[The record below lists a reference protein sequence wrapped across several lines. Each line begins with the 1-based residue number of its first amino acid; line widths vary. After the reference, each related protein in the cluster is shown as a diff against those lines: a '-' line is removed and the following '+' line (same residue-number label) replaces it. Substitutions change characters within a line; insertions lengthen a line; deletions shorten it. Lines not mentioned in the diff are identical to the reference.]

1 MSISMNSVARLV
13 LSLVTFGAIVCSCH
27 HIPLMDP
34 YSGVYIKFNI
44 RIDPDMFDYN
54 LEDYPYPNIVRGSMP
69 HSLRVC
75 FYDIESHD
83 LVMEEYVGSEGGFI
97 NVEAG
102 VYDIVVYN
110 LGTEVTRVTGTASR
124 AGAYAYTS
132 NSGSILN
139 MSKADENGEVIQL
152 NYPVIY
158 EPDHLYVGRKENVEI
173 PVVAAD
179 NRVLVIEVDMSTL
192 LESYTFEILNI
203 VGAERIQSATCFVT
217 GQSPQR
223 YLWDKRH
230 PGNLCAITFGAP
242 VDVEHGVVR
251 TAFNTFGRYPYST
264 SGVYVNFLVN
274 DKGGHRYQWIFD
286 ITEQFDDPDNE
297 RHEIKII
304 NTIVI
309 PEEEQGGFTPSVG
322 DWNAEIVYVPL

>member
-1 MSISMNSVARLV
+1 MSVSMNSVARLV

-34 YSGVYIKFNI
+34 HSGVYIKFNI
-44 RIDPDMFDYN
+44 QVQPDVIDCNPV
-54 LEDYPYPNIVRGSMP
+54 DYPFPDIVRGKMP
-69 HSLRVC
+69 TSLRVC
-75 FYDIESHD
+75 FYDIETHD

-97 NVEAG
+97 NVAAG
-102 VYDIVVYN
+102 VYDIIVYN

-124 AGAYAYTS
+124 AGAYSYTS
-132 NSGSILN
+132 SSGSVLN
-139 MSKADENGEVIQL
+139 MSKSDSDGQVTQI

-158 EPDHLYVGRKENVEI
+158 EPDHLYVGTKENVEI
-173 PVVAAD
+173 PVVSDD
-179 NRVLVIEVDMSTL
+179 NRIVVIEVDMTPL

-203 VGAERIQSATCFVT
+203 VGADRIQSATCYVT
-217 GQSPQR
+217 GQAPQR
-223 YLWDKRH
+223 YLWDRRH
-230 PGNLCAITFGAP
+230 PGNVCAILFGAP
-242 VDVEHGVVR
+242 VDISQGVIR

-264 SGVYVNFLVN
+264 SGVYLNFLVN

-286 ITEQFDDPDNE
+286 ISDQFDDPDNE

-309 PEEEQGGFTPSVG
+309 PEEERGGFSPSVG